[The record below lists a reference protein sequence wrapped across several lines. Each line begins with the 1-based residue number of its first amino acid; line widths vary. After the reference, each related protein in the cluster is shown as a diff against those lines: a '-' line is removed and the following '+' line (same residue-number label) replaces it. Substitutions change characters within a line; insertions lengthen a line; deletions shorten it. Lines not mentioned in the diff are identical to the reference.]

1 MAGELFFIYTLLLR
15 VVSVHASLPYS
26 LTSSGI
32 LDPNRLI
39 HTRLIVII
47 GSHQVIHRDSG
58 TSESSLLLTSATT
71 SSHWSTGVASS
82 FQTDVASSAGQT
94 TWTDSPPFPIGS
106 NTTSAQVPGT
116 SGFGPDVP
124 LTQSASIFN
133 PASTTASRTEGT
145 AASSAGSSL
154 ATNNPVVIVTVTPS
168 QGPPIVVTVTVTV
181 PSPSPLS
188 NSVLFTGELPGV
200 TSRAT
205 QGSSD
210 GGFVTSSMS
219 KSAQPSQT
227 PGADD
232 GPHVQFPSP
241 YVVDAVIE
249 GQTYRLPHPDE
260 PAIDIMLLDGSI
272 AQLLAG
278 KVTMRGQTL
287 NIPSDLSNGQPIT
300 AGDESI
306 TARPGASQQPDSD
319 DHDSGGGGIGIFGAI
334 GKVVGTAGSA
344 AKALGSVATGAAV
357 FAGGAGGEAA
367 GTLAG
372 TFSSAASG
380 VGDIVSQLNGIQMA
394 LPSDKLTKTGMA
406 AFLGAQNLGRSSMD
420 WMQSMG
426 NMLAS
431 FESLKPSVQQQVRKN
446 LGEYAKPGG
455 LLDEAGD
462 ALKSF
467 AKFPWEAEMP
477 EAPDTRRP
485 TPTGSAQP
493 SKSAQQ
499 TTSDLSRSSQGT
511 TSVSATTTWTTRM
524 TTMTSSGSSSSGS
537 AASTEA
543 PIPYLLVTKS
553 GTSLE
558 TFDKFIKDLDGGA
571 GKAETHDMRIIDYQS
586 YNTVLNRSQADG
598 LRTKYPFLLLV
609 HADVFDPKSL
619 DQDAEEFH
627 AIPRSDLEHIADIEA
642 ELDLQGGNIE
652 LAKPKAPNLSS
663 RALLPED
670 PNAPAWKKMI
680 GSPYQTPPLRLPS
693 QDPPYITDDSGG
705 RDTTI
710 YVLDDGFDTTLPV
723 SRLYGSHEPGLT
735 KIGFGRT
742 RTQCIHISSRQ

>member
-82 FQTDVASSAGQT
+82 FETDVASSAGQT

-124 LTQSASIFN
+124 LTQSASLLD

-145 AASSAGSSL
+145 AASSADSSL

-168 QGPPIVVTVTVTV
+168 QGPPIFVTVTV

-188 NSVLFTGELPGV
+188 TSVLFTGELPGV

-210 GGFVTSSMS
+210 GSFVTSSMS

-287 NIPSDLSNGQPIT
+287 NIPSDLSHGQPIT

-306 TARPGASQQPDSD
+306 TAHPGASQQPDSD

-357 FAGGAGGEAA
+357 FAGGAGGETA
-367 GTLAG
+367 GILAR
-372 TFSSAASG
+372 TFSSATSG

-406 AFLGAQNLGRSSMD
+406 AFLSAQNLGRSSMD

-431 FESLKPSVQQQVRKN
+431 FESLKPGVQQQVRKN
-446 LGEYAKPGG
+446 MGEYVKPGG
-455 LLDEAGD
+455 VLDEAGD

-467 AKFPWEAEMP
+467 AEFPWEAETP
-477 EAPDTRRP
+477 EAPETRRP

-499 TTSDLSRSSQGT
+499 TKSAVSQSSNTSNTVGTMTTRAATT
-511 TSVSATTTWTTRM
+511 TSVTSSSATP
-524 TTMTSSGSSSSGS
+524 SP
-537 AASTEA
+537 TEQ
-543 PIPYLLVTKS
+543 PLPYIFVTHW
-553 GTSLE
+553 GTPLE
-558 TFDKFIKDLDGGA
+558 SFRRFTEELDGGQLCFH
-571 GKAETHDMRIIDYQS
+571 KFNCEIIID
-586 YNTVLNRSQADG
+586 
-598 LRTKYPFLLLV
+598 LV
-609 HADVFDPKSL
+609 H
-619 DQDAEEFH
+619 
-627 AIPRSDLEHIADIEA
+627 
-642 ELDLQGGNIE
+642 
-652 LAKPKAPNLSS
+652 
-663 RALLPED
+663 
-670 PNAPAWKKMI
+670 
-680 GSPYQTPPLRLPS
+680 
-693 QDPPYITDDSGG
+693 
-705 RDTTI
+705 
-710 YVLDDGFDTTLPV
+710 
-723 SRLYGSHEPGLT
+723 
-735 KIGFGRT
+735 
-742 RTQCIHISSRQ
+742 